1 MAEEARYLYSV
12 AKTAIEVNLGEIGIE
27 KKEVFTI
34 PYKDIAAVV
43 HSSLAEPYDTKDRT
57 RAEEWI
63 LEHSYVIDQAMKR
76 FESVLPFSFD
86 VILKGDNSAIAGWLE
101 KNYLVLHKNI
111 EKVEGKAEYGI
122 QIYYN
127 YNDLAGKILEDD
139 PELKGMKSRIEKESK
154 GMGYLLQKKLDARL
168 KSLASQKAAELTN
181 QTLGK
186 IKTLAAE
193 LKMDD
198 KKRKADG
205 YKGLTLLVSY
215 ICLVAD
221 ENVLQLGETLDEI
234 NRREGFRVRF
244 TGPWAPF
251 SFVDYR
257 ELS

>member
-1 MAEEARYLYSV
+1 
-12 AKTAIEVNLGEIGIE
+12 
-27 KKEVFTI
+27 
-34 PYKDIAAVV
+34 
-43 HSSLAEPYDTKDRT
+43 
-57 RAEEWI
+57 
-63 LEHSYVIDQAMKR
+63 
-76 FESVLPFSFD
+76 
-86 VILKGDNSAIAGWLE
+86 
-101 KNYLVLHKNI
+101 
-111 EKVEGKAEYGI
+111 
-122 QIYYN
+122 
-127 YNDLAGKILEDD
+127 
-139 PELKGMKSRIEKESK
+139 

-181 QTLGK
+181 LTLGK

-193 LKMDD
+193 LKTDD
-198 KKRKADG
+198 KKRKADS
-205 YKGLTLLVSY
+205 YKGMTLLVSY

>member
-34 PYKDIAAVV
+34 PYKDIAALV

-139 PELKGMKSRIEKESK
+139 PEL
-154 GMGYLLQKKLDARL
+154 
-168 KSLASQKAAELTN
+168 TN

-205 YKGLTLLVSY
+205 YKGMTLLVSY

>member
-43 HSSLAEPYDTKDRT
+43 HSGLAEPYDTKDRA

-63 LEHSYVIDQAMKR
+63 LEHSYVIDQSMKR
-76 FESVLPFSFD
+76 FGSVLPFSFD
-86 VILKGDNSAIAGWLE
+86 VILKGDNSAIAEWLE
-101 KNYLVLHKNI
+101 KNYLILHKNI
-111 EKVEGKAEYGI
+111 ENVEGKAEYGI

-127 YNDLAGKILEDD
+127 YNDLARKILEDD
-139 PELKGMKSRIEKESK
+139 LELKGMKNRIEKESK
-154 GMGYLLQKKLDARL
+154 GMGYLLQKKLDQKL
-168 KSLASQKAAELTN
+168 KSLASQKAAELAS
-181 QTLGK
+181 QTLGR

-198 KKRKADG
+198 KKRKADSC
-205 YKGLTLLVSY
+205 KGLSLLASY
-215 ICLVAD
+215 TCLIAE
-221 ENVLQLGETLDEI
+221 ENVQQLGETLDEI
-234 NRREGFRVRF
+234 NRLEGFRVRF